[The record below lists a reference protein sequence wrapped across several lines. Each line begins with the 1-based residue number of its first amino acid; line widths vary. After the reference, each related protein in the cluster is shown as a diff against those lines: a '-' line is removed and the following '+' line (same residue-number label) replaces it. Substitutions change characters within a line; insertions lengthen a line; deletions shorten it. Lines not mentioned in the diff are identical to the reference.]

1 MKPRLSN
8 LVPFAPFDGLPP
20 LHRLDR
26 KIMKRLRKLANRT
39 GWTVERCIREA
50 VKEFVAKLA
59 AEEEQETKIIASR
72 ETRL

>member
-20 LHRLDR
+20 LHRLDQ

-39 GWTVERCIREA
+39 GLTVERCIREA
-50 VKEFVAKLA
+50 IEEFVAKLT
-59 AEEEQETKIIASR
+59 AEGEQETKIIASR